1 MPVSVSVKIPVRT
14 FDQNQGEK
22 LCTQRDIDRNRR
34 LLDATQIRVRDNI
47 GFSCQNGCASLLD
60 FLNARSEY
68 RRVQISCVNLI
79 GAYLTAASPLNFAA
93 GQEVIP

>member
-1 MPVSVSVKIPVRT
+1 VNIPVRI

-22 LCTQRDIDRNRR
+22 LRAQRDIDCNRR
-34 LLDATQIRVRDNI
+34 LLDATHIRVRDNV
-47 GFSCQNGCASLLD
+47 GFSCQNGCAALLD

-68 RRVQISCVNLI
+68 RTVQISCVNLI

-93 GQEVIP
+93 SQGVIP